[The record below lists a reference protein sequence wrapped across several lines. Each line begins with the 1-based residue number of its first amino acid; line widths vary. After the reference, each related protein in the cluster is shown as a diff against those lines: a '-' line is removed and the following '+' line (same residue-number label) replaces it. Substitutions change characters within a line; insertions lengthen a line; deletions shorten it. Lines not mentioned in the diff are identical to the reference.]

1 MAEFMDVSQLGNSI
15 KEIES
20 DSPMN
25 DEIEPGVLSDVGQ
38 NVKETEIIE
47 YGVAGA
53 FKEKFKLLR
62 MANKLH
68 EISRILLPH
77 KFSLLDIKHDKRNDF
92 LACMSKEYTN
102 YLHEIQRTFEFQETT
117 INLLQLKFKLLAK
130 KNEIDHDLFIGRM
143 IYDNMNYLIGIQKT
157 FKERKRTI
165 KTTEL
170 EKLYKDMEK
179 AVGDTEMEEL
189 SKDTTEVVEE
199 TELEKRSTDTEK
211 TEETKPKVLSKD
223 TKQTVGETKQEDRS
237 TDAEEIVRETFDC
250 FLKYLEAYKEC
261 AFFIADTFD
270 KAADKNSYLLRSI
283 QNLFDSISIL
293 EEYVE
298 SYNAIPESSKRDPDS
313 NESSTN
319 KISEMTIEDLFN
331 QIDLLITAT
340 EKAELAYNEIRIL
353 VFELI
358 TFE

>member
-1 MAEFMDVSQLGNSI
+1 MAEFMDVSQLEDSI

-20 DSPMN
+20 DSPMK

-38 NVKETEIIE
+38 NVKESEIIE

-92 LACMSKEYTN
+92 LASMSKEYTN
-102 YLHEIQRTFEFQETT
+102 YFHEIQRTFEFQETT

-130 KNEIDHDLFIGRM
+130 KSEIDHDLFIGRM

-179 AVGDTEMEEL
+179 AVGDTEME
-189 SKDTTEVVEE
+189 DTTEVVEE
-199 TELEKRSTDTEK
+199 TELKKLSTDTEK
-211 TEETKPKVLSKD
+211 SEETKPKVLSKD
-223 TKQTVGETKQEDRS
+223 TKQTVGETKQEVRS

-270 KAADKNSYLLRSI
+270 KAAEKNSYLLRSI

-298 SYNAIPESSKRDPDS
+298 SYNAIPESSKGDPDS

-340 EKAELAYNEIRIL
+340 DKAELAYNEIRIL

>member
-1 MAEFMDVSQLGNSI
+1 MAEFMDVSQLENSI

-20 DSPMN
+20 DSPMKY
-25 DEIEPGVLSDVGQ
+25 EIDPGVLSDVGQ

-92 LACMSKEYTN
+92 LASMSKEYTK
-102 YLHEIQRTFEFQETT
+102 YFHEIQRTFEFQETT

-130 KNEIDHDLFIGRM
+130 KNEIDHDIFLGRM

-157 FKERKRTI
+157 FKERKRT

-179 AVGDTEMEEL
+179 AVEDTEMEEL
-189 SKDTTEVVEE
+189 SKDTTHVVEE

-223 TKQTVGETKQEDRS
+223 TRQTVGETKQEDRS

-250 FLKYLEAYKEC
+250 FLKYFEAYKEC
-261 AFFIADTFD
+261 AFFIADTFH
-270 KAADKNSYLLRSI
+270 KAAEKNSYLLRSI

-293 EEYVE
+293 EGYVE
-298 SYNAIPESSKRDPDS
+298 SYNAIPESSKGDPDS